1 MIPIENFFTHL
12 NNFAHREM
20 FEDIEWPWEPLKSL
34 DQTIQSIL
42 KKNSSRAESVDALK
56 GTAVSDSSDWENAK
70 IGKSLLVTQ
79 WIEIK
84 TPVLIKP
91 LGILIGKGTVL
102 EPSAILK
109 GAMIIGDDCEIRQ
122 GAYLRGN
129 VIVGNRCV
137 IGHATEIKNSV
148 VMDHSEAGHFNYIGD
163 SIIGSHVNMGAGSR
177 LANLQFRTA
186 EQKEGDVQLF
196 PEIPACVEDKPIP
209 SGLNKFGAILGD
221 NVEVGCNA
229 VVCPGTLVGK
239 DNWIYPNSVLPREY
253 YPPKSILSPNGRKPK
268 ISGK

>member
-1 MIPIENFFTHL
+1 MIAIENFFTHL
-12 NNFAHREM
+12 NKFAHRKM
-20 FEDIEWPWEPLKSL
+20 FEGIEWPWEPLKTL

-42 KKNSSRAESVDALK
+42 SKNSLQAESVDSLK
-56 GTAVSDSSDWENAK
+56 GIAISDASDWKNAK
-70 IGKSLLVTQ
+70 IGQSALVTQ

-91 LGILIGKGTVL
+91 LGVLLGKGTVL

-129 VIVGNRCV
+129 VIVGNSCV

-148 VMDHSEAGHFNYIGD
+148 VMEHSEAGHFNYIGD

-186 EQKEGDVQLF
+186 EQKERDEQLF
-196 PEIPACVEDKPIP
+196 PEIPACIDNAVIP

-239 DNWIYPNSVLPREY
+239 ENWIYPNSVLPREY

-268 ISGK
+268 ISEK